1 MALAA
6 RGPFQNVP
14 IIFLKRLKS
23 QSFVLR
29 IIRVLFPRATNS
41 KSSIPP
47 LFYLFLYVIPFYLRT
62 HYIYIFYHSLI
73 LLYIWNVQKRP
84 SVHSVRIASMTTERK
99 GIDGYPRD
107 VRIRRNPSSRV
118 HSYTRRLACVARRTS
133 LFLYIKAR
141 SGREGRGESPD
152 GCRRWYPHPGEN
164 PSARNGGW
172 LGAVVTLSS
181 TGDAACGLHKQRLRH
196 THARARTRRGSV
208 GGWGWMSRRP
218 LPHLP
223 TTGNTS

>member
-29 IIRVLFPRATNS
+29 IIRVLFPRANS

-47 LFYLFLYVIPFYLRT
+47 LFYLFLYVISFYLRT
-62 HYIYIFYHSLI
+62 HNVYIFYHSLI

-118 HSYTRRLACVARRTS
+118 HSYTRTLACVARRTS

-141 SGREGRGESPD
+141 SGREGRG
-152 GCRRWYPHPGEN
+152 
-164 PSARNGGW
+164 
-172 LGAVVTLSS
+172 
-181 TGDAACGLHKQRLRH
+181 K
-196 THARARTRRGSV
+196 ARTAV
-208 GGWGWMSRRP
+208 GDGILIREKIPPLVTEAGWAQ
-218 LPHLP
+218 
-223 TTGNTS
+223 

>member
-1 MALAA
+1 MDI
-6 RGPFQNVP
+6 RETFE
-14 IIFLKRLKS
+14 
-23 QSFVLR
+23 FV
-29 IIRVLFPRATNS
+29 VTPPRA
-41 KSSIPP
+41 
-47 LFYLFLYVIPFYLRT
+47 
-62 HYIYIFYHSLI
+62 
-73 LLYIWNVQKRP
+73 
-84 SVHSVRIASMTTERK
+84 
-99 GIDGYPRD
+99 
-107 VRIRRNPSSRV
+107 
-118 HSYTRRLACVARRTS
+118 YTRTLACVARRTS

-208 GGWGWMSRRP
+208 GGWGWMCNVATPRRCVRLVGLCHTYQQRGTP
-218 LPHLP
+218 R
-223 TTGNTS
+223 SFAAS

>member
-29 IIRVLFPRATNS
+29 IIRVLAPILNLPFHLVLLISIRNS
-41 KSSIPP
+41 
-47 LFYLFLYVIPFYLRT
+47 FYLRT
-62 HYIYIFYHSLI
+62 HNVYIFYHSLI
-73 LLYIWNVQKRP
+73 LLYIWNVQKQP
-84 SVHSVRIASMTTERK
+84 SVHSIRSTKMTTERK

-118 HSYTRRLACVARRTS
+118 HSYTRTLACVARRTS

-208 GGWGWMSRRP
+208 GGWG
-218 LPHLP
+218 
-223 TTGNTS
+223 

>member
-1 MALAA
+1 
-6 RGPFQNVP
+6 
-14 IIFLKRLKS
+14 
-23 QSFVLR
+23 
-29 IIRVLFPRATNS
+29 
-41 KSSIPP
+41 
-47 LFYLFLYVIPFYLRT
+47 
-62 HYIYIFYHSLI
+62 
-73 LLYIWNVQKRP
+73 
-84 SVHSVRIASMTTERK
+84 MTTERK

-118 HSYTRRLACVARRTS
+118 HSYTRTLAS

-196 THARARTRRGSV
+196 THARAYTEKERGRVGLDVSSASATLTNNGEHLVVSRHLSRWRARGYTR
-208 GGWGWMSRRP
+208 
-218 LPHLP
+218 L
-223 TTGNTS
+223 